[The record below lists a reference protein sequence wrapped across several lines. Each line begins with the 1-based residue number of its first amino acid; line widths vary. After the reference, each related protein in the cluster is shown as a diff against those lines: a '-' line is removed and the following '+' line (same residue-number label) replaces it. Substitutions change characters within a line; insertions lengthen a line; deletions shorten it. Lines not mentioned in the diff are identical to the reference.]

1 MTDKRRP
8 PHTVIVKSDKDARFA
23 QDVVVGPHRL
33 RADEPEALG
42 GNDSGPTPYDLL
54 LAALGSCTAITIRM
68 YAERKGWPLEGVT
81 VTLRHEKIH
90 AEDCADC
97 ETRTGLI
104 DRIDKTIALEGPL
117 DEGQRTHLLEIAGK
131 CPVNRTLKSEV
142 AIYDRLAE
150 ATAEAG

>member
-1 MTDKRRP
+1 MTDRRSP
-8 PHTVIVKSDKDARFA
+8 PHTVIVKNDKNARFA
-23 QDVVVGPHRL
+23 QDIVVGPHRL
-33 RADEPEALG
+33 RADEPESLG
-42 GNDSGPTPYDLL
+42 GNDSGPTPYDFL

-68 YAERKGWPLEGVT
+68 YAERKGWPLENIT

-104 DRIDKTIALEGPL
+104 DRIDKTIALDGPL
-117 DEGQRTHLLEIAGK
+117 DAAQRARLLEIAGK
-131 CPVNRTLKSEV
+131 CPVNRTLKSEI

-150 ATAEAG
+150 TPPETG